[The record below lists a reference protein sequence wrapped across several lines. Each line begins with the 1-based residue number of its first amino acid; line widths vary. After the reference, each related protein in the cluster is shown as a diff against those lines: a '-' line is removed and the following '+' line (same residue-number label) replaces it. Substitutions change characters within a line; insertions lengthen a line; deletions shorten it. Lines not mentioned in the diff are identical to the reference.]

1 MKRTERIYTG
11 QTKKATN
18 VDSLQP
24 YNLKGSIHK
33 VSKASVFV
41 AREKDLMWSCQNP
54 NYLSIDSNEKACKIL
69 KEYHEHYQTFTFK
82 LDKIKSGLQSN
93 AIVHLIDLSGTNQKD
108 IAHLLSLSEP
118 TIRKYIKEGKHL
130 NTGLSEHIL
139 ELFELYE
146 KGMDTFGS
154 LEEFRNWLPHYNSG
168 IERRPIDLLDTIT
181 GIRVVM
187 DELTRI
193 DHGILA

>member
-1 MKRTERIYTG
+1 MKRTERIDTG
-11 QTKKATN
+11 QTKKLTN

-69 KEYHEHYQTFTFK
+69 KEYHGHYQTFTFK
-82 LDKIKSGLQSN
+82 LDKIKTGLQSN
-93 AIVHLIDLSGTNQKD
+93 AIVHLIDLSGTNQRD

-168 IERRPIDLLDTIT
+168 IERKPIDLLDTIT

>member
-1 MKRTERIYTG
+1 M
-11 QTKKATN
+11 
-18 VDSLQP
+18 
-24 YNLKGSIHK
+24 
-33 VSKASVFV
+33 
-41 AREKDLMWSCQNP
+41 
-54 NYLSIDSNEKACKIL
+54 
-69 KEYHEHYQTFTFK
+69 
-82 LDKIKSGLQSN
+82 
-93 AIVHLIDLSGTNQKD
+93 HLIDLSGTNQKD

-168 IERRPIDLLDTIT
+168 IERKPIDLLDTIT